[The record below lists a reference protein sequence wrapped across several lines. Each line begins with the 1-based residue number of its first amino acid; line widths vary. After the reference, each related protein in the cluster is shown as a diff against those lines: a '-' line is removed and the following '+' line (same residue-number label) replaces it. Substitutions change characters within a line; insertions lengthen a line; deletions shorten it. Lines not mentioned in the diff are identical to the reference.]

1 MLSRAQFV
9 SERTINSHHLSEGNN
24 LPTRLVLGFCSS
36 PSSLVR
42 HVGPCLQGAGF
53 LRNKNFWTRENLRR
67 GGRVHPGLSL
77 ALALAPARD
86 SSPTLA
92 APFSAPAVPARRRPL
107 RSAPRP
113 AAPMQLAQFG
123 RTEKRSVQGHQAL
136 QHRIDPPQFC
146 VRGAK
151 KSKHSRCHS
160 VFATSCALNVPATAS
175 ARPSSPLIK
184 PASGSRPIVAYAHS
198 VFATPCALNVPA
210 TV

>member
-1 MLSRAQFV
+1 M
-9 SERTINSHHLSEGNN
+9 
-24 LPTRLVLGFCSS
+24 
-36 PSSLVR
+36 
-42 HVGPCLQGAGF
+42 
-53 LRNKNFWTRENLRR
+53 
-67 GGRVHPGLSL
+67 HPGLSL

-198 VFATPCALNVPA
+198 VFATPCALNVPTSASARPSSSLIKPAPGSRPIVAYAHSVFA
-210 TV
+210 TFCAFLAQE